1 MGLVNHCEMVGFLV
15 KIVNV
20 EKCFEIVFTN
30 RKNIN
35 TFAPKLGLWSTK
47 WICYSSLYL
56 TFMFLAIRHLLP
68 GTQYRTQ
75 GTTRQKV

>member
-1 MGLVNHCEMVGFLV
+1 MGLVNHCDMVGFLV

-35 TFAPKLGLWSTK
+35 TFAP
-47 WICYSSLYL
+47 
-56 TFMFLAIRHLLP
+56 
-68 GTQYRTQ
+68 
-75 GTTRQKV
+75 